1 MIPPEQSS
9 NPAAAEFFITLL
21 HAATSGHVLHLQTR
35 SYAQHK
41 TLDEFYGELPGLVDG
56 IIEAYQGKYGLVLDY
71 PSGYVVPTGLP
82 IDFVSSLGDF
92 VTANRLNIGDDSE
105 LQNLVDGVM
114 ELIDSTIYK
123 LRFLA

>member
-41 TLDEFYGELPGLVDG
+41 SLDEFYNELPGLVDSV
-56 IIEAYQGKYGLVLDY
+56 IEVYQGKYGLVLDY
-71 PSGYVVPTGLP
+71 PNGYAVPTGQP
-82 IDFVSSLGDF
+82 IDFLSDLGDF
-92 VTANRLNIGDDSE
+92 VTVNRPSVGDDSE
-105 LQNLVDGVM
+105 LQNLIDGVM

>member
-1 MIPPEQSS
+1 MIPPEQSA
-9 NPAAAEFFITLL
+9 NPAAAEFFMTLL

-41 TLDEFYGELPGLVDG
+41 ALDDFYSGMPDLVDG
-56 IIEAYQGKYGLVLDY
+56 VIEAYQGKYGLVLDY
-71 PSGYVVPTGLP
+71 PSGYVVPMGLP